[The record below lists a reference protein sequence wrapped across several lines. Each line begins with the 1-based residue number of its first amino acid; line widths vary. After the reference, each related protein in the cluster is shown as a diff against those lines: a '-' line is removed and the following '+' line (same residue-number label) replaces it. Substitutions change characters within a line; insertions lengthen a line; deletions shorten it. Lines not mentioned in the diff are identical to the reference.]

1 MARDLLMLSQR
12 LMLILT
18 MATTYTVTE
27 VTEVTMVMVTPTVT
41 VTTARGPLMPSPPSL
56 LEPARC
62 SLPPL
67 LSSTTLLPS
76 LSHTPIPSPMLGTP
90 PIHWPIMVSP
100 SLLLLLLL
108 QLLMRPS
115 LLRGRRER
123 LTPRS
128 S

>member
-1 MARDLLMLSQR
+1 M
-12 LMLILT
+12 
-18 MATTYTVTE
+18 
-27 VTEVTMVMVTPTVT
+27 
-41 VTTARGPLMPSPPSL
+41 VTTARGPLMPSPPSWL
-56 LEPARC
+56 DPAEW

-76 LSHTPIPSPMLGTP
+76 LSHTPIPSPMLDTP
-90 PIHWPIMVSP
+90 PIHWPMAMVSQ
-100 SLLLLLLL
+100 SLLL
-108 QLLMRPS
+108 QLLRRPS